1 MYNPMNDTFDN
12 DSDNTVS
19 VETETYNNPHLNMH
33 NTDPDFHQVKRSK
46 KPRGNFV
53 LEYYETKPVN
63 DRRIRNAVTGLWYR
77 DDHPKC
83 KYLVGSVQED
93 IFFKVRISTGEM
105 EVFSRNNHHRTN
117 TTNPLLFYDSPE
129 QYERHQRMTLA
140 QPLKEKWHE
149 KHRRR
154 CIANQRFLQ
163 NERDVV

>member
-1 MYNPMNDTFDN
+1 MEDTFTN
-12 DSDNTVS
+12 ESDTALSVATPNTQR
-19 VETETYNNPHLNMH
+19 LNMY
-33 NTDPDFHQVKRSK
+33 NTDPDFHQVKRIK
-46 KPRGNFV
+46 KPRGHFI

-63 DRRIRNAVTGLWYR
+63 DFRIRNAVTGLWYR

-105 EVFSRNNHHRTN
+105 EVFSRNNRTN
-117 TTNPLLFYDSPE
+117 AMNPLLFYDSPE
-129 QYERHQRMTLA
+129 QYERHQRMTLS